1 MKKFLPGFIPIII
14 LIIAGIIIA
23 GAGGTYIVRKQF
35 VKKGQ
40 SGKAA
45 LDEKKISEQLKN
57 PIPLEAPSPD
67 PTLQLAPS
75 QYQYEPEKTSDSEKD
90 GQEPGFTINPP
101 SGWSQ
106 KSSASVKIGFLAP
119 QQDEEPAEPPLVYMY
134 TASIQIVVN
143 KHPQLATLQQAADAT
158 IDGYKKDESNVQVI
172 SNSPTSFAGQDA
184 RVIELTAELTEGHK
198 IRVIN
203 YVIVKNGYTVGV
215 GGIALDSAWSKRSGT
230 LNASINSFKFTD

>member
-1 MKKFLPGFIPIII
+1 MRKLLPGFIPLII
-14 LIIAGIIIA
+14 LIIAGIVIA
-23 GAGGTYIVRKQF
+23 GAGGTYVVRKQF

-45 LDEKKISEQLKN
+45 LDEKKISQQLKN

-67 PTLQLAPS
+67 PTPQLAPS

-119 QQDEEPAEPPLVYMY
+119 EQDEEPAEPPLVYMY
-134 TASIQIVVN
+134 TASIQIVVK
-143 KHPQLATLQQAADAT
+143 KHPQLATLQQAVDDT
-158 IDGYKKDESNVQVI
+158 IDGYRSEEQKS
-172 SNSPTSFAGQDA
+172 
-184 RVIELTAELTEGHK
+184 ELQ
-198 IRVIN
+198 
-203 YVIVKNGYTVGV
+203 
-215 GGIALDSAWSKRSGT
+215 
-230 LNASINSFKFTD
+230 